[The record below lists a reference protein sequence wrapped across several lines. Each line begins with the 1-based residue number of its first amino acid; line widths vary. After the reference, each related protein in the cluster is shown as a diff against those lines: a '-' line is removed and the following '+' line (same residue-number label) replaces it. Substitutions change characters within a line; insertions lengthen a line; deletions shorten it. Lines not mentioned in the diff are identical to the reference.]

1 MTGRATV
8 RWPPKR
14 RVSRTDTA
22 SRVCD
27 GAVMPTL
34 LLVDDHASF
43 RAVARAALA
52 ERFTVV
58 GEAADAAGA
67 IALARR
73 LRPEVVLLDVQLPD
87 GDGFAVA
94 AALAA
99 EDHPPE
105 VVLVSSRDRQDF
117 ELLLQQSPARGF
129 LEKERLSA
137 AALAELLA

>member
-1 MTGRATV
+1 V
-8 RWPPKR
+8 Q
-14 RVSRTDTA
+14 
-22 SRVCD
+22 
-27 GAVMPTL
+27 TL

-52 ERFTVV
+52 EWFTVV
-58 GEAADAAGA
+58 GEAADAASA
-67 IALARR
+67 VALARR

-99 EDHPPE
+99 EDHPPK
-105 VVLVSSRDRQDF
+105 VVLISSRDRRDF
-117 ELLLQQSPARGF
+117 ELLLRQSPARGF